1 MSFWSRLGNVVR
13 GDRLIRD
20 IDEEL
25 ESHIAEAIAE
35 GRDPAEAR
43 RAFWPPLRQREAS
56 RDIRR
61 IAWLADWMMDL
72 RYALRTL
79 RRQPGFLIAA
89 VLSLALGIGA
99 NTAIFSLIDAVLLRS
114 IPVQEPQQL
123 VQFTRTYA
131 HEQRGTSFSWP
142 LYRYLQDGT
151 HAFSGMLAEDNGV
164 SRIEIDVHGQMEHV
178 IAASVSGNYYAVL
191 GLAVL
196 GPLPGARR
204 RRPWRSGRR
213 GPQRSV
219 LEAPLRPRSIGHRS
233 GVHAQERSRDDRRC
247 RAAGLLRHAA
257 RIESRRDAATGD
269 EPIDGTVGQR

>member
-1 MSFWSRLGNVVR
+1 MTFWSRLGNVFR

-43 RAFWPPLRQREAS
+43 RAFGAPLRQREAS

-61 IAWLADWMMDL
+61 IAWLADWLMDV

-114 IPVQEPQQL
+114 IPVQDPQQL
-123 VQFTRTYA
+123 VQLTRTYA
-131 HEQRGTSFSWP
+131 HDQRGTSFSWP
-142 LYRYLQDGT
+142 LYRYLQDGA
-151 HAFSGMLAEDNGV
+151 HSFSGMLAEDNGV
-164 SRIEIDVHGQMEHV
+164 SRVEIDLHG
-178 IAASVSGNYYAVL
+178 
-191 GLAVL
+191 
-196 GPLPGARR
+196 
-204 RRPWRSGRR
+204 
-213 GPQRSV
+213 
-219 LEAPLRPRSIGHRS
+219 
-233 GVHAQERSRDDRRC
+233 
-247 RAAGLLRHAA
+247 
-257 RIESRRDAATGD
+257 
-269 EPIDGTVGQR
+269 